1 MTEEKKAECVLRLF
15 GVPDAAVKE
24 AAGGFSPQWKAEA
37 RWKSRGAETLVALSA
52 QNPAGLK
59 KAAQALR
66 EKFSADLYGAGE
78 TTLAEAA
85 VQELERHDRLLICSD
100 AAAGTLL
107 EARLETIAG
116 AERVFDFGAL
126 SYAHPKTGA
135 KIEQQAAAQRY
146 GKVVDLAFPAID
158 PAADE
163 AALDSLATVYA
174 DHILHLD
181 PDAVLCQGEC
191 TFVYR
196 VVQRLEAA
204 GIPTLA
210 ACSRR
215 KSQETTYPDGSTL
228 KRSIFAFAGFR
239 RYGSP

>member
-1 MTEEKKAECVLRLF
+1 MGFFSLQCQGGMLYAHQLYQSSVCPVECRANGCGAGLRQ
-15 GVPDAAVKE
+15 GDRPCP
-24 AAGGFSPQWKAEA
+24 SPAI
-37 RWKSRGAETLVALSA
+37 
-52 QNPAGLK
+52 NPA
-59 KAAQALR
+59 
-66 EKFSADLYGAGE
+66 
-78 TTLAEAA
+78 TNEA
-85 VQELERHDRLLICSD
+85 V
-100 AAAGTLL
+100 
-107 EARLETIAG
+107 
-116 AERVFDFGAL
+116 
-126 SYAHPKTGA
+126 
-135 KIEQQAAAQRY
+135 
-146 GKVVDLAFPAID
+146 
-158 PAADE
+158 
-163 AALDSLATVYA
+163 LDSLATVYA
-174 DHILHLD
+174 DHILHLS

>member
-1 MTEEKKAECVLRLF
+1 MF
-15 GVPDAAVKE
+15 IN
-24 AAGGFSPQWKAEA
+24 FSNHPYAQW
-37 RWKSRGAETLVALSA
+37 SA
-52 QNPAGLK
+52 
-59 KAAQALR
+59 
-66 EKFSADLYGAGE
+66 
-78 TTLAEAA
+78 
-85 VQELERHDRLLICSD
+85 
-100 AAAGTLL
+100 
-107 EARLETIAG
+107 
-116 AERVFDFGAL
+116 
-126 SYAHPKTGA
+126 
-135 KIEQQAAAQRY
+135 EQQAAAQRY
-146 GKVVDLAFPAID
+146 GKVVDLVFPAID

-174 DHILHLD
+174 DHILHLN

-228 KRSIFAFAGFR
+228 KRSIFVFAGFR
-239 RYGSP
+239 RYGSPRKGVSIFPPPWYNGVIPQGDDNLGFVVYFHK

>member
-1 MTEEKKAECVLRLF
+1 MCIR
-15 GVPDAAVKE
+15 
-24 AAGGFSPQWKAEA
+24 
-37 RWKSRGAETLVALSA
+37 
-52 QNPAGLK
+52 
-59 KAAQALR
+59 
-66 EKFSADLYGAGE
+66 
-78 TTLAEAA
+78 
-85 VQELERHDRLLICSD
+85 DR
-100 AAAGTLL
+100 
-107 EARLETIAG
+107 
-116 AERVFDFGAL
+116 
-126 SYAHPKTGA
+126 
-135 KIEQQAAAQRY
+135 
-146 GKVVDLAFPAID
+146 
-158 PAADE
+158 
-163 AALDSLATVYA
+163 DSLATVYA
-174 DHILHLD
+174 DRILHLD

>member
-1 MTEEKKAECVLRLF
+1 MF
-15 GVPDAAVKE
+15 IN
-24 AAGGFSPQWKAEA
+24 FSNHPY
-37 RWKSRGAETLVALSA
+37 ALWSA
-52 QNPAGLK
+52 
-59 KAAQALR
+59 
-66 EKFSADLYGAGE
+66 
-78 TTLAEAA
+78 
-85 VQELERHDRLLICSD
+85 
-100 AAAGTLL
+100 
-107 EARLETIAG
+107 
-116 AERVFDFGAL
+116 
-126 SYAHPKTGA
+126 
-135 KIEQQAAAQRY
+135 EQQAAAQRY
-146 GKVVDLAFPAID
+146 GTVVDLAFP
-158 PAADE
+158 ADE
-163 AALDSLATVYA
+163 AALDSLATVYV

>member
-1 MTEEKKAECVLRLF
+1 MF
-15 GVPDAAVKE
+15 IN
-24 AAGGFSPQWKAEA
+24 FSNHPY
-37 RWKSRGAETLVALSA
+37 ALWSA
-52 QNPAGLK
+52 
-59 KAAQALR
+59 
-66 EKFSADLYGAGE
+66 
-78 TTLAEAA
+78 
-85 VQELERHDRLLICSD
+85 
-100 AAAGTLL
+100 
-107 EARLETIAG
+107 
-116 AERVFDFGAL
+116 
-126 SYAHPKTGA
+126 
-135 KIEQQAAAQRY
+135 EQQAAAQRY
-146 GKVVDLAFPAID
+146 GPVVDLAFPAID

-174 DHILHLD
+174 DHILHLN

-204 GIPTLA
+204 G
-210 ACSRR
+210 SRR

>member
-1 MTEEKKAECVLRLF
+1 MSFWLNYPHSMGFFSLQCQ
-15 GVPDAAVKE
+15 
-24 AAGGFSPQWKAEA
+24 GGMPYAHQLYQSSFCPVERRAK
-37 RWKSRGAETLVALSA
+37 GCG
-52 QNPAGLK
+52 AGLR
-59 KAAQALR
+59 Q
-66 EKFSADLYGAGE
+66 G
-78 TTLAEAA
+78 
-85 VQELERHDRLLICSD
+85 DRPCL
-100 AAAGTLL
+100 
-107 EARLETIAG
+107 
-116 AERVFDFGAL
+116 
-126 SYAHPKTGA
+126 
-135 KIEQQAAAQRY
+135 
-146 GKVVDLAFPAID
+146 PAID

-204 GIPTLA
+204 GVPTLA